1 MHLMAFYRWCLFAES
16 TAASSVCATTY
27 ILLHHHDGLF
37 IINMILSISANT
49 SSFQRRKHHHQDQH
63 DWWHCVC
70 NRNWESCNLYSLSS
84 VWALPCSTLLSMKCA
99 IYPQSI
105 APTQNTTI
113 IPTVGVDCT
122 HHHHHPTLWRKL
134 FWGESKTSALLPHQ
148 HHATQR
154 RHGDYNMVNQEPVVY
169 LSTSILLLLRGNILC
184 LVFALCDI

>member
-16 TAASSVCATTY
+16 TAASSGCATTY

-63 DWWHCVC
+63 DWWHWVC

-122 HHHHHPTLWRKL
+122 HHPPPSHI
-134 FWGESKTSALLPHQ
+134 GEETVLGGKQNICSPASSTPSNIKKTW
-148 HHATQR
+148 
-154 RHGDYNMVNQEPVVY
+154 
-169 LSTSILLLLRGNILC
+169 
-184 LVFALCDI
+184 